1 MEIRS
6 TTVATLQATR
16 PPDGTI
22 GFRPPL
28 RVFPGKR
35 NEEWAPSDPAGWDS
49 QGVRPIWDEIE
60 QMVLALLVELGVPAG
75 T

>member
-1 MEIRS
+1 
-6 TTVATLQATR
+6 
-16 PPDGTI
+16 
-22 GFRPPL
+22 
-28 RVFPGKR
+28 VFPGKR